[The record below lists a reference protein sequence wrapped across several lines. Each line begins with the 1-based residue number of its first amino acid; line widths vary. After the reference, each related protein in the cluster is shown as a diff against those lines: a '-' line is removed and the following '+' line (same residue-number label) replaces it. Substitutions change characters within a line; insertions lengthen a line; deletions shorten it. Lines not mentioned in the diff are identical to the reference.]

1 MNIFPDIVSML
12 IRARVSFQRVK
23 KFLNM
28 PTVSGLEGLKPL
40 PSHVMQVQ
48 ERSRDGSSSSIQSSP
63 ERSSPIRLKYTLANT
78 TSSVIRQPN
87 ILVFRGVTVAWN
99 HATEKVV
106 DDMPTGNSQSS
117 LTKYSSRVWRQSTL
131 SLQQSFRKIYSGNHV
146 NNSST
151 SNTKMR
157 TPRKQTSVKDDI
169 MEDATAGNI
178 PLNKPSQTLFHA
190 VDSIWKSIVTK
201 PSPTSSQV
209 TKKHQNK
216 KKKTKTNTKSDSRG
230 YSKLDST
237 PSYDDND
244 NDEDEN
250 EEVKRG
256 DHVELSTAV
265 RNPLFGTP
273 SRNNNSNTKASET
286 FSIYDDEEN
295 NDDDDDD
302 DDGDGNMDET
312 SGAKKD
318 AMTNTIVLRD
328 LTFSV
333 PKGCLT
339 VIIGSTGSGKSS
351 LFSALLGECKILSGQ
366 IEMVPG
372 SEISLATQSAWIQNA
387 SLRDNI
393 LFGSEYDPVRYR
405 RVLFACAL
413 EADLAQFPDKD
424 LTDIGEKG
432 VNLSGGQQ
440 QRVSLARAAY
450 SKSDIILLDDPLS
463 AVDGKCL
470 IKDKIFIIE

>member
-1 MNIFPDIVSML
+1 
-12 IRARVSFQRVK
+12 
-23 KFLNM
+23 
-28 PTVSGLEGLKPL
+28 
-40 PSHVMQVQ
+40 
-48 ERSRDGSSSSIQSSP
+48 
-63 ERSSPIRLKYTLANT
+63 
-78 TSSVIRQPN
+78 VIRQPN

-99 HATEKVV
+99 HATEKIV
-106 DDMPTGNSQSS
+106 DDLPTGNSQSS

-201 PSPTSSQV
+201 SSPTSSQV

-216 KKKTKTNTKSDSRG
+216 KKKTNTKSDSRG

-244 NDEDEN
+244 DEN
-250 EEVKRG
+250 EEVKRD

-295 NDDDDDD
+295 DDDDDD
-302 DDGDGNMDET
+302 DDGNMDET
-312 SGAKKD
+312 SGDKKD

-333 PKGCLT
+333 PKGSLT
-339 VIIGSTGSGKSS
+339 VVIGSTGSGKSS
-351 LFSALLGECKILSGQ
+351 LFSALLGECKILGGH
-366 IEMVPG
+366 IEMVPE

-463 AVDGKCL
+463 AVDGKY
-470 IKDKIFIIE
+470 IV